1 MPVLVLQ
8 IWSRHWLKLW
18 QICLPFLFCFWAY
31 RNPLLLLF
39 CFKYYRHISM
49 LLKSLQDNICVISFQ
64 PFIICLN
71 YTKLATCIMIVVQ
84 KPASE
89 CCNLNNLM
97 LPKYSSLF
105 ELLLNMCEYHSS
117 GTIILLGAGGGIIWR
132 FTWWE
137 WSSCFLWLRATS
149 WEEGW
154 SLD

>member
-1 MPVLVLQ
+1 MISPLIKVASNLFCHFFSASELTGPLRYYSSALKIISTSLCYSRAYRIIFVL
-8 IWSRHWLKLW
+8 
-18 QICLPFLFCFWAY
+18 FLFNLHY
-31 RNPLLLLF
+31 
-39 CFKYYRHISM
+39 
-49 LLKSLQDNICVISFQ
+49 LLK
-64 PFIICLN
+64 

-105 ELLLNMCEYHSS
+105 ELLLNMCEYPSS